1 MARYSATDVA
11 RYMVNL
17 CIEEKSPVS
26 NLQVQKILYFCQQE
40 YYVKTGTPLF
50 DDDFQAWQYGPV
62 IPEVYKV
69 FSLFGGMKISR
80 RVGETAVIDGGTR
93 AIIGPVIRD
102 KRGKYPWDL
111 VEITHQPG
119 SPWDI
124 VFAGGAG
131 TGCVIDK
138 SLIFGNL

>member
-62 IPEVYKV
+62 I
-69 FSLFGGMKISR
+69 
-80 RVGETAVIDGGTR
+80 
-93 AIIGPVIRD
+93 RD

-131 TGCVIDK
+131 NGCVIDK